1 MTVMYE
7 NIGLVSVT
15 YRRLP
20 AEAVVHLAKDAGLAC
35 IEWGSDV
42 HVPET
47 DPAGARRVGEFTR
60 AAGLSVASYGTYYR
74 LGQGQDFSAYLTA
87 AEALGAPSLRLWAG
101 TRGSDAVDA
110 ATRRLRTADGIAAAE
125 AAAARGLR
133 IAFEYHPGTLTD
145 ACDSAVRLMREINHP
160 AAGLYWQPDFRKSEY
175 ELLRGLEAALPWL
188 QAIHLFSWLPD
199 GTRLP
204 LADRR
209 PLWESLLRHVP
220 QCDRI
225 RLLLEFV
232 PGDDADPA
240 ILAREAETLRGI
252 ADQAGR

>member
-1 MTVMYE
+1 MYE

-20 AEAVVHLAKDAGLAC
+20 AEALIRLAHDAGLAC
-35 IEWGSDV
+35 IEWGSDI

-47 DPAGARRVGEFTR
+47 DPAGARRVGTATR
-60 AAGLSVASYGTYYR
+60 AAGLAVASYGTYYR

-87 AEALGAPSLRLWAG
+87 AEALGAPMLRLWAG
-101 TRGSDAVDA
+101 TQGSGAVDA
-110 ATRRLRTADGIAAAE
+110 ATRRAWVADGIAAAE
-125 AAAARGLR
+125 AASARGLR
-133 IAFEYHPGTLTD
+133 VAFEYHPGTLTD
-145 ACDSAVRLMREINHP
+145 ESDSAVRLMREIGHP
-160 AAGLYWQPDFRKSEY
+160 AAGLYWQPDFRRPES

-188 QAIHLFSWLPD
+188 RAIHVFSWLPD

-209 PLWESLLRHVP
+209 GLWVNLIRHVP
-220 QCDRI
+220 QRDRI

-232 PGDDADPA
+232 PGDDPA
-240 ILAREAETLRGI
+240 VLAREAETLREM
-252 ADQAGR
+252 AGD